1 MQNFTFSEFATIF
14 FVRSLSRELLFF
26 FSALG
31 AFNGLILGLYFL
43 FWIKPKT
50 YSNFFLGILL
60 IMLSIRTGKSVFFH
74 FNPEL
79 AEVYLQIGLAG
90 CFFIGPF
97 LYFYLRSF
105 TEEDSKIKEEWK
117 VHLVGLIPLIAIL
130 IYYYNLDPTLDRWR
144 HFVNSIYFVWELYT
158 IAAAITLKT
167 LFVELIQ
174 KKRAWSNKD
183 KWILSVYL
191 GNVLILITYLSFP
204 YVSYIVGALSFTFIV
219 YLVVLV
225 LIFNKKGSSLFKKTG
240 KYSATKTMDSETEN
254 IINELTELMTSETLY
269 RDPNL
274 TMPMVAKRLG
284 ILNHK
289 LSQVIN
295 DHLDKNFPAL
305 INEYRIEE
313 AKRMLVSNDTY
324 TLEAIGYECGF
335 NSKSTFFATFKKQTG
350 FTPSQY
356 KKKAS

>member
-1 MQNFTFSEFATIF
+1 
-14 FVRSLSRELLFF
+14 
-26 FSALG
+26 
-31 AFNGLILGLYFL
+31 
-43 FWIKPKT
+43 
-50 YSNFFLGILL
+50 
-60 IMLSIRTGKSVFFH
+60 MLSIRTGKSVFFH

-117 VHLVGLIPLIAIL
+117 VHMIGLIPLIGIL

-167 LFVELIQ
+167 LFVELVQ
-174 KKRAWSNKD
+174 KKRALSNKD
-183 KWILSVYL
+183 KWILSVFL

-219 YLVVLV
+219 YLVILV

-240 KYSATKTMDSETEN
+240 KYSATKIMDSETEN
-254 IINELTELMTSETLY
+254 IIKELTELMTSEALY

-274 TMPMVAKRLG
+274 TMPIVAKRLG

>member
-1 MQNFTFSEFATIF
+1 M
-14 FVRSLSRELLFF
+14 SRELLFF

-43 FWIKPKT
+43 FRIKPKT
-50 YSNFFLGILL
+50 YANFFLGILL

-74 FNPEL
+74 FNPHL
-79 AEVYLQIGLAG
+79 ADVYLQIGLAG

-97 LYFYLRSF
+97 LFFYLRSF
-105 TEEDSKIKEEWK
+105 VEPNSKINKQWL
-117 VHLVGLIPLIAIL
+117 VHMAIL
-130 IYYYNLDPTLDRWR
+130 IPGLIFLLYYYNQDPSGHRWDQ
-144 HFVNSIYFVWELYT
+144 FVNGIYAVWVIYSLAASLVLNGLFKELV
-158 IAAAITLKT
+158 KN
-167 LFVELIQ
+167 
-174 KKRAWSNKD
+174 KWKWSNRE

-191 GNVLILITYLSFP
+191 GNITILITYLSFP

-225 LIFNKKGSSLFKKTG
+225 LILNKKGSSLFKPQT
-240 KYSATKTMDSETEN
+240 KYSDSKTVDTEAQK
-254 IINELTELMTSETLY
+254 IIQDLSNLLTTDFLY

-274 TMPMVAKRLG
+274 TMPQVADKLS
-284 ILNHK
+284 ILNHR

-295 DHLDKNFPAL
+295 DHLGKNFPAL
-305 INEYRIEE
+305 INEYRIED
-313 AKRMLVSNDTY
+313 AKQMLISNDSY

-350 FTPSQY
+350 LTPSQY
-356 KKKAS
+356 KKQFS

>member
-1 MQNFTFSEFATIF
+1 MPNFTISEFTTIF

-60 IMLSIRTGKSVFFH
+60 ITFSIRTGKSVFFH

-79 AEVYLQIGLAG
+79 ADVYLQIGLAG

-97 LYFYLRSF
+97 LYFYLKSF
-105 TEEDSKIKEEWK
+105 INADSQITKYWK
-117 VHLVGLIPLIAIL
+117 LHLLVMIPILAGL
-130 IYYYNLDPTLDRWR
+130 IYYYNLDPTADRWR
-144 HFVNSIYFVWELYT
+144 QFVNGIYTAWIFYTLSAGFLLKDILSELWRR
-158 IAAAITLKT
+158 
-167 LFVELIQ
+167 E
-174 KKRAWSNKD
+174 RRWSNKD
-183 KWILSVYL
+183 RWILSVYL
-191 GNVLILITYLSFP
+191 GNLIILITYLSFP
-204 YVSYIVGALSFTFIV
+204 YVSYIVGALSFTFII

-225 LIFNKKGSSLFKKTG
+225 LIFNKKGNTLFRNQE
-240 KYSATKTMDSETEN
+240 KYRDTKTMDSETEK
-254 IINELTELMTSETLY
+254 IIKELTELMTSETLY

-305 INEYRIEE
+305 INEYRIDE
-313 AKRMLVSNDTY
+313 AKRMLISNDTF

-335 NSKSTFFATFKKQTG
+335 NSKSTFFSTFKKQTG
-350 FTPSQY
+350 LTPSQY